1 MDFEGQQLFFK
12 SSASMDELED
22 DSVQLVVTSPPY
34 WNAKDYGK
42 DTQLGFGQGYKEY
55 IESLNA
61 VWSECIRVL
70 KPNGKIGINFQPLP
84 ISSKNSGY
92 GRRIIKNIMFDVEQ
106 FMRKNDLYLSAM
118 HYWDKAPFINTVSW
132 GSYPKPTNIYSNTSF
147 EQVFVFVKPGDTRKV
162 DKEVMEEN
170 LLGKEEWRHW
180 AVRCI
185 WDDISPV
192 IKINSKGENILGH
205 VAPFPEDIP
214 YRLIRMHT
222 VAGEKVLDP
231 FLGSG
236 TTLKMTRV
244 TGRKGIGYEINA
256 SYEEMI
262 KDKIMEDWDPPPIES
277 HYKSIG
283 NETMAR
289 ILETLYE
296 HALENG
302 MEADK
307 EKFLASALKRLKK
320 LFPDLFSASFI
331 KNVKKKLVD

>member
-1 MDFEGQQLFFK
+1 MDFKGQQIYFK

-34 WNAKDYGK
+34 WNVKDYG
-42 DTQLGFGQGYKEY
+42 DASQLGFGQSYKEY
-55 IESLNA
+55 IKSLND
-61 VWSECIRVL
+61 VWLECIRVM

-84 ISSKNSGY
+84 ISSENSGY

-106 FMRKNDLYLSAM
+106 FMRENDLYLSGM

-147 EQVFVFVKPGDTRKV
+147 EQVFVFVKPGETRKV
-162 DKEVMEEN
+162 DKEVLDVN
-170 LLGKEEWRHW
+170 LLDKEEWRHW

-214 YRLIRMHT
+214 YRLIKMHT
-222 VAGEKVLDP
+222 VKGETVLDP

-236 TTLKMTRV
+236 TTLKMTRL
-244 TGRKGIGYEINA
+244 TNRKGVGYEINE
-256 SYEEMI
+256 SYEQMI
-262 KDKIMEDWDPPPIES
+262 KDKIREDWNPPPIES
-277 HYKSIG
+277 HYKSVG

-289 ILETLYE
+289 ILEKLYIHAIE
-296 HALENG
+296 NGLALEK
-302 MEADK
+302 DK
-307 EKFLASALKRLKK
+307 FFSGALKQLKND
-320 LFPDLFSASFI
+320 FPELFSDAFI
-331 KNVKKKLVD
+331 KNVKKHLA